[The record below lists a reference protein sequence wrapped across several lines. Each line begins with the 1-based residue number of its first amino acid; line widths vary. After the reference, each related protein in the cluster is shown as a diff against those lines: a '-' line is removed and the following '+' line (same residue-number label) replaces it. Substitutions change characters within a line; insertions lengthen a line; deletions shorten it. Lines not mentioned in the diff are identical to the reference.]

1 MVREGSSPPPERT
14 GLPHSLCGRLPDRG
28 GPRRR
33 RPADH
38 GSLAQADEQVRF
50 DGPPGEDALGPV
62 PSGRR
67 GRLRSQGSELDRS
80 ADIRFPGF
88 HPLLGPKLKGRMG
101 GQAQDGKEPTEASV
115 SIALGLVPAEP
126 ASTDRGS
133 TPDAQAE
140 VARPFCVLWD
150 HRQLPQSPGVPGGSQ
165 EDLATLA
172 IPAPPRWRNHLVR
185 ISPSGE
191 ALRFTKGTRV
201 HSRLSSAAKSSD
213 EEPGAFDVHARIC
226 GGPGWETTQV
236 YPAQAFFTTG
246 HVAKTEN
253 RP

>member
-1 MVREGSSPPPERT
+1 MVCEGSSHPPERRS
-14 GLPHSLCGRLPDRG
+14 LLDSLCGRLRDRG

-101 GQAQDGKEPTEASV
+101 GQAQDGEEPTEASV

-133 TPDAQAE
+133 TPETQAE
-140 VARPFCVLWD
+140 AARPLCVLWD
-150 HRQLPQSPGVPGGSQ
+150 HRQLPQSPGIPGGSKK
-165 EDLATLA
+165 DLAEKA
-172 IPAPPRWRNHLVR
+172 IAAPPRRRDPLVGL
-185 ISPSGE
+185 SPSGA
-191 ALRFTKGTRV
+191 ALRPTKT
-201 HSRLSSAAKSSD
+201 
-213 EEPGAFDVHARIC
+213 AR
-226 GGPGWETTQV
+226 GPQ
-236 YPAQAFFTTG
+236 PAERRSE
-246 HVAKTEN
+246 VM
-253 RP
+253 R